1 MTEDLSPFLPLSPA
15 TLHILLALAGGD
27 RHGYGIMQE
36 VARQSEGQYKLGPGT
51 LYDNLEK
58 LMNQAIVDDV
68 PRQLANDDPR
78 RRYYT
83 LTGLGRRIL
92 SAEVAR
98 LEGVVREARLR
109 LRTQAPSPRRAS

>member
-15 TLHILLALAGGD
+15 TLHILLALAGED

-58 LMNQAIVDDV
+58 LMN
-68 PRQLANDDPR
+68 LAMVEEASPPSPNEDSR
-78 RRYYT
+78 RRYYR
-83 LTGLGRRIL
+83 LTGLGRPTL
-92 SAEVAR
+92 SAEIAR
-98 LEGVVREARLR
+98 LDTVVREARLR
-109 LRTQAPSPRRAS
+109 LRVPSPRRAS